1 MKAPAALS
9 EGWRTDLMFARFD
22 GELVERADCIVVRTP
37 SNPTYWWGNFLLF
50 DHAPRAGDAAE
61 WSRRFEAEIAR
72 HHPESRHTTFGV
84 DACEAFELPN
94 DFVERGFGLYASNVL
109 TMRREQLRA
118 PRTALPSGFRVGTL
132 KLPGQSAE
140 AVELQVLCD
149 AGEHLPVEGYRLFR
163 QRQMARYESMGRQG
177 LGDWF
182 GVVAQTARGEQLVAD
197 CGLFHAGPGGD
208 APGRFQHVETH
219 PAFRCRGL
227 CSALIHAVCE
237 DAFERLQLH
246 TLVIVADP
254 LDVAIGLYESLGFA
268 RGAAS
273 WHIERRPDERAP

>member
-9 EGWRTDLMFARFD
+9 LGWRTDLNFARFD
-22 GELVERADCIVVRTP
+22 GELIERADCIAVRTP

-50 DHAPRAGDAAE
+50 DHAPLAGDASE
-61 WSRRFEAEIAR
+61 WSRRFEAEIGC
-72 HHPESRHTTFGV
+72 HQSESRHTTFGV
-84 DACEAFELPN
+84 DAREAFELPN
-94 DFVERGFGLYASNVL
+94 DFVERGFSLYASNVL

-118 PRTALPSGFRVGTL
+118 PRAALPPGFRFAAL
-132 KLPGQSAE
+132 KLPEQATQ

-149 AGEHLPVEGYRLFR
+149 AGDHLPVEGYRLFR
-163 QRQMARYESMGRQG
+163 QRQMSRYESMGRQG

-182 GVVAQTARGEQLVAD
+182 GVFAETASGEQIVAD

-208 APGRFQHVETH
+208 ALGRFQHVETH
-219 PAFRCRGL
+219 PSFRRLGL
-227 CSALIHAVCE
+227 CSALIHAVCA
-237 DAFERLQLH
+237 DAFERLKLH

-254 LDVAIGLYESLGFA
+254 LDVAIGLYESLGFE